1 VAEGGNPS
9 IESQT
14 FTQELLNVFH
24 FDRVEVAVDRPL
36 RNDDNSLSL
45 SSFTVLEGR
54 KSVYG
59 VSVYRR
65 AYTLDDL
72 THMVFPRV
80 SLWRVFRNKYKI
92 GSTTIWSG

>member
-1 VAEGGNPS
+1 MAEGGNPG

-14 FTQELLNVFH
+14 LTQELFNIFH
-24 FDRVEVAVDRPL
+24 FDRLEVAVDRPF

-45 SSFTVLEGR
+45 SSITMLGER

-59 VSVYRR
+59 VLVHRR
-65 AYTLDDL
+65 TYTLDDP

-80 SLWRVFRNKYKI
+80 SLWRVFWNKYEI
-92 GSTTIWSG
+92 GSTTMWSG